1 MQCSCLPVGSE
12 EFKNHMEEKNMA
24 IEFNDEVKA
33 LMEERGIQEADVTEV
48 LEYAETEQK
57 LYDDDSGR
65 SLGKKRLGEF
75 TVYAEYTKDDS
86 GKITVENA
94 YSHRVKLTEDGE

>member
-1 MQCSCLPVGSE
+1 MV
-12 EFKNHMEEKNMA
+12 
-24 IEFNDEVKA
+24 IEISNEAKG
-33 LMEERGIQEADVTEV
+33 LMEERGIQEADVKEAV
-48 LEYAETEQK
+48 EYAETTQK
-57 LYDDDSGR
+57 LYEEGGSR
-65 SLGKKRLGEF
+65 CLGKKRLGEF